1 MANTL
6 EVTKKRKGKH
16 IKLAIEVIFFA
27 TLMVFAIFYILKDDP
42 ASTFALMGKA
52 SFFPI
57 LLAILILLAT
67 LILDGLNITLL
78 SRLYSGRYKFHQGL
92 INVCVGQVV
101 GVFIKS
107 GASIVQAYTFTKQ
120 EIKSAQAASV
130 LTMNY
135 LVFQISLI
143 LYSVIMVIFGYP
155 YVKDIPIELLGGLPL
170 VVICIIAL
178 IVQLVFLG
186 LILGLGFWRGMHRFV
201 LNTGVNFL
209 ARMHLLRNPEA
220 TRRRLTLQFA
230 TYRVEMKRLFHNI
243 PLVIV
248 LFVSNLL
255 KRFLL
260 GIIPYIIFWSLNA
273 DLNHLSFAQSL
284 FGTGYVDVISS
295 FINVGAPEVMFQSAY
310 TYFLG
315 AESSSLAS
323 AANLLWRSI
332 TFYLLFIIGL
342 LSLLLYRGA
351 PKRHELLSN
360 TATIYDLELSN
371 IQEDESTRSY
381 LNEVYKHGKRSHRP
395 LLTENEVRESFRRI
409 RENMIDMTDPVSEE
423 NDDKDLTSVLEENR
437 KHLAQI
443 QTEVAQEIE
452 KTKPDAEIQEE
463 AKQDLAIQADKQK
476 KRFLRKQARLE
487 RKKIKEQEKLEADL
501 LRMQPSG
508 TTMKEDEQHNLHF
521 SSDEEI
527 TEISVLPTSVETKE

>member
-1 MANTL
+1 MSTSL
-6 EVTKKRKGKH
+6 DTTKKQKGKH
-16 IKLAIEVIFFA
+16 IKLAIEVTFFA
-27 TLMVFAIFYILKDDP
+27 GLMVFAIIYILKDDP

-52 SFFPI
+52 SFFPL
-57 LLAILILLAT
+57 LLAILTLLVT
-67 LILDGLNITLL
+67 LLLDGLNITLL
-78 SRLYSGRYKFHQGL
+78 SRLYNGRYKFHQGL

-120 EIKSAQAASV
+120 EVKSAQAASV
-130 LTMNY
+130 ITMNY
-135 LVFQISLI
+135 LIFQISLI
-143 LYSVIMVIFGYP
+143 IYSLVMVIFGYP
-155 YVKDIPIELLGGLPL
+155 YVKDIPIDLLGGLPL

-178 IVQLVFLG
+178 VVQLVFLG

-201 LNTGVNFL
+201 LNTGINFL
-209 ARMHLLRNPEA
+209 ARLHILKNPEV

-248 LFVSNLL
+248 LFASNLI

-260 GIIPYIIFWSLNA
+260 GVIPYIIFWSLNA
-273 DLNHLSFAQSL
+273 DLSHLSFAQSL
-284 FGTGYVDVISS
+284 FGTGYVDVVSS

-323 AANLLWRSI
+323 AANLLWRSV

-360 TATIYDLELSN
+360 TATIYDLEITN
-371 IQEDESTRSY
+371 IQEDESTQTY
-381 LNEVYKHGKRSHRP
+381 LNSVYQPNKKKLH
-395 LLTENEVRESFRRI
+395 LLTRKQVNESFKKI
-409 RENMIDMTDPVSEE
+409 RASMMDQKETVVEVSE
-423 NDDKDLTSVLEENR
+423 DKDLSSLLEEQR

-443 QTEVAQEIE
+443 QVEVAKELE
-452 KTKPDAEIQEE
+452 KEKPDAEIQLE
-463 AKQDLAIQADKQK
+463 AKQDMEVQENKQK
-476 KRFLRKQARLE
+476 KRNMRKQMRLD
-487 RKKIKEQEKLEADL
+487 RKKMKEQEKLQAEL

-521 SSDEEI
+521 SSDEEV